1 MLIFGYVMI
10 LYMYRNYYRCST
22 EGCSVKKRV
31 ERDKDNRSYVIT
43 TYEGVHNHVSPTVVY
58 DARQDDTSGRYYVA
72 GMNMPPSSQ
81 GN

>member
-1 MLIFGYVMI
+1 
-10 LYMYRNYYRCST
+10 
-22 EGCSVKKRV
+22 VKKRV